1 MISRAS
7 PGELKSIVLFT
18 RAPWDMAL
26 VVVRISGPA
35 KHAGVKVLQGKG
47 VDKIFPELVTSADLV
62 VIQRDFPRFWN
73 EYKQIVIQARTEG
86 KPIVY
91 EIDDLLFKMPLDH
104 SHRREYVDVLV
115 PMLSAVLNADMVTV
129 STSELLDF
137 MSQLNPNTR
146 MINNYLD
153 DSVWEIKQ
161 IAEVPK
167 DCNSVV
173 IGYMGGETHQLDI
186 QVITPTLLKIL
197 QGYSGSVKINIWGGK
212 PPTELLDSPYVKWIP
227 INQYDYAE
235 FAKYFVRQECD
246 LFVAPLRDNPFNRA
260 KSGLKFFE
268 YSALGS
274 PGIYSRLSAY
284 EGVINHGVNGF
295 LAQEPEEWEKY
306 IKELIDNPQAR
317 VRMGHQAQ
325 ESIKD
330 SWLLSQNY
338 REWYDVYLH
347 AWDNY
352 GEIKNLSPNLDIISA
367 ILDQAYEYQQETEQ
381 YYKEISDQN
390 YEILE
395 SRSWKALQF
404 VQGLRLKLLPK
415 GGGGEKM
422 LNRLLGNDSFNKN

>member
-1 MISRAS
+1 
-7 PGELKSIVLFT
+7 
-18 RAPWDMAL
+18 MAL

-35 KHAGVKVLQGKG
+35 KHAGVKVLQGKD
-47 VDKIFPELVTSADLV
+47 VDQIYPNLVSSADLV

-86 KPIVY
+86 KPVVY

-129 STSELLDF
+129 STTELLDF
-137 MSQLNPNTR
+137 MSQLNTNTR
-146 MINNYLD
+146 MIHNYLD
-153 DSVWEIKQ
+153 DRVWEIKQ
-161 IAEVPK
+161 KAK
-167 DCNSVV
+167 DSTENKSVV

-186 QVITPTLLKIL
+186 RAITPTLLKIL
-197 QGYSGSVKINIWGGK
+197 QAYSEKIILRFWGGK
-212 PPTELLDSPYVKWIP
+212 PPAELLDSPNVEWIP
-227 INQYDYAE
+227 INQFDYAE
-235 FAKYFVRQECD
+235 FARFFVHQECD
-246 LFVAPLRDNPFNRA
+246 LFIAPLRDNPFNRA

-274 PGIYSRLSAY
+274 PGVYSRLSAY
-284 EGVINHGVNGF
+284 EGVIDHGVNGF
-295 LAQEPEEWEKY
+295 LAREPEEWEKCLV
-306 IKELIDNPQAR
+306 ELIENPQTR
-317 VRMGHQAQ
+317 VRMGHQAR
-325 ESIKD
+325 ELVKD
-330 SWLLSQNY
+330 RWLLSQNY
-338 REWYDVYLH
+338 SEWYEIYLH

-381 YYKEISDQN
+381 YYKELSDQN

-415 GGGGEKM
+415 GGGGDKM
-422 LNRLLGNDSFNKN
+422 LNRLLGNDSINKN